1 MNSVVHEKTGLRTL
15 LACATLVF
23 IASTATTRAAE
34 PVHMNF
40 ETHAA
45 FFSAETKQPKVLDPH
60 VFVRDETA
68 PAAIGP
74 QGIPH
79 IAAFR
84 PALFR
89 LIRPRRRC
97 SMPKALR

>member
-1 MNSVVHEKTGLRTL
+1 MAWATL
-15 LACATLVF
+15 LF
-23 IASTATTRAAE
+23 IAGTAATRAAE
-34 PVHMNF
+34 PVHMDF

-74 QGIPH
+74 
-79 IAAFR
+79 
-84 PALFR
+84 
-89 LIRPRRRC
+89 
-97 SMPKALR
+97 